1 MLTSLKERIIQEV
14 QSLSEEQQEKLLR
27 WIQIMRKEQTKP
39 PTGRLGLKK
48 PFQREEFYEDV
59 LPH

>member
-1 MLTSLKERIIQEV
+1 MAMSLKEKIVRAVEG
-14 QSLSEEQQEKLLR
+14 LSEEQQERLLQLIR
-27 WIQIMRKEQTKP
+27 TLQRGRSNP

-48 PFQREEFYEDV
+48 PFWREELYEDA